1 MVSLAYGFVIA
12 GLFGNLLLIV
22 VFAGVNF
29 AGELCIVFMT
39 QRTKSSIELMGKI
52 LGLKNFIEKAELN
65 RINILVEENPNY
77 FYNILPYAYVMG
89 LTCLLYTSRDIIL
102 GSIRSTDVCA
112 RINEEQF
119 ILLVNCS
126 CKDDTYIII
135 QRISNLFYKTY
146 SSSKYRLNYG
156 VEDIKI

>member
-1 MVSLAYGFVIA
+1 MKTASKLVGGTISWLIKGMVSLAYGFVIA

-65 RINILVEENPNY
+65 RINIA
-77 FYNILPYAYVMG
+77 I
-89 LTCLLYTSRDIIL
+89 CLCNGIDR
-102 GSIRSTDVCA
+102 
-112 RINEEQF
+112 
-119 ILLVNCS
+119 
-126 CKDDTYIII
+126 
-135 QRISNLFYKTY
+135 
-146 SSSKYRLNYG
+146 
-156 VEDIKI
+156 